1 MNSSRASLGAFVILA
16 VIATIVRLMS
26 LEIPGHDGDVL
37 VMVRWAE
44 RMAEVGP
51 WRFYDGSGSIY
62 PALLYPLWGLGAAL
76 DGDALDLAIK
86 GFSIPFD
93 LATGALIF
101 AVLRHR
107 GASWPSVAASGL
119 YLLNPAAILAG
130 PVWGQLDSAG
140 TLPFLGA
147 LIALAAGRHG
157 LAGALAV
164 IATLV
169 KPQFGL
175 VLLPVIGVAALHWR
189 AQRNIAVM
197 WRAAGG
203 MAIAAALVA
212 IPLALHP
219 LRYFDQLGG
228 TAVRQP
234 VTSLYA
240 FNPWG
245 LFVGFDVP
253 DDPYVVLAASLLLL
267 SIAGVLT
274 TLRRGSD
281 FAMLLAIGA
290 ALALAFYFVPTRVHE
305 RYLYPAIALLAP
317 FAVIGP
323 VHVAS
328 YVALSVGFAASLVY
342 ALHVTTPF
350 TVPEPA
356 ASWLTSS
363 AGIWAI
369 GLVLMSSAV
378 AWTWLLLVRRPRLP
392 GRAPD
397 RGP

>member
-1 MNSSRASLGAFVILA
+1 
-16 VIATIVRLMS
+16 
-26 LEIPGHDGDVL
+26 
-37 VMVRWAE
+37 
-44 RMAEVGP
+44 
-51 WRFYDGSGSIY
+51 
-62 PALLYPLWGLGAAL
+62 
-76 DGDALDLAIK
+76 
-86 GFSIPFD
+86 
-93 LATGALIF
+93 
-101 AVLRHR
+101 
-107 GASWPSVAASGL
+107 
-119 YLLNPAAILAG
+119 
-130 PVWGQLDSAG
+130 
-140 TLPFLGA
+140 
-147 LIALAAGRHG
+147 
-157 LAGALAV
+157 
-164 IATLV
+164 
-169 KPQFGL
+169 
-175 VLLPVIGVAALHWR
+175 
-189 AQRNIAVM
+189 M

-245 LFVGFDVP
+245 LFAGFDVP
-253 DDPYVVLAASLLLL
+253 DDPYVVLAASLLLV
-267 SIAGVLT
+267 SIAGMLT

-281 FAMLLAIGA
+281 FATLLAIGA

-323 VHVAS
+323 VHLAA
-328 YVALSVGFAASLVY
+328 YVALSAGFAASLVY

-356 ASWLTSS
+356 ASWLTSP